1 MYEGDNVS
9 LSCEADANPPPVF
22 SWTQDGVKILENT
35 NNFSIAQ
42 VLTSTTY
49 ECTAY
54 NYLGSTTKQI
64 LVNVIKTNRTAIP
77 ASTTTPEASTQ
88 TGTVHILISFI
99 LAHSN
104 ICFNPN

>member
-1 MYEGDNVS
+1 MYEGDDVS
-9 LSCEADANPPPVF
+9 LSCEAEANPPPLF
-22 SWTQDGVKILENT
+22 NWTQNGVKILENT
-35 NNFSIAQ
+35 NNFSIAR
-42 VLTSTTY
+42 VLSSTTY

-64 LVNVIKTNRTAIP
+64 LVNVIKINRTAIP
-77 ASTTTPEASTQ
+77 AVVTTPEASAQ
-88 TGTVHILISFI
+88 TGTAHILISFV